1 MSLLSSKSRAT
12 VTSGSILSVTKTL
25 ISKRINFKIHAQ
37 YIAMC
42 HTLSYNTVALWIQV
56 DVGQVQHSSQGGF
69 IGSIE
74 ARVVKVEEAGSRRLP
89 VSSPAAR
96 PPERSPGRS
105 SRGWWSGCGAA
116 SSLAS
121 SSKL

>member
-1 MSLLSSKSRAT
+1 
-12 VTSGSILSVTKTL
+12 
-25 ISKRINFKIHAQ
+25 
-37 YIAMC
+37 MC

-56 DVGQVQHSSQGGF
+56 EVVQVQHSKGGF

-116 SSLAS
+116 SSLGAS

>member
-1 MSLLSSKSRAT
+1 MLQN
-12 VTSGSILSVTKTL
+12 TL
-25 ISKRINFKIHAQ
+25 ISIKRINFKIDAQ

-56 DVGQVQHSSQGGF
+56 DVVQVQHSKGGF

-74 ARVVKVEEAGSRRLP
+74 ARVVKVEEAGCRRLP

>member
-1 MSLLSSKSRAT
+1 MLQN
-12 VTSGSILSVTKTL
+12 TL
-25 ISKRINFKIHAQ
+25 ISIKRINFKIDAQ

-56 DVGQVQHSSQGGF
+56 DVDQVQHSSQVGF

-74 ARVVKVEEAGSRRLP
+74 ARVVKVEEAGCRRLP

>member
-25 ISKRINFKIHAQ
+25 ISKRINFKIDAQ

-56 DVGQVQHSSQGGF
+56 DVVQVQHSKGGF

-74 ARVVKVEEAGSRRLP
+74 AQVVKVEEAGSRRLP